1 MERHR
6 TPAPDPRLL
15 NLRRG
20 LIPLEGPPPLQS
32 PGADDRIQA
41 AVSIVIRSE
50 ADMQILLIRRAES
63 EGDPWSGHMAL
74 PGGRRDPSDRD
85 LLQTATRETL
95 EETGVYLDND
105 GVLLGRM
112 DPLVPATI
120 RLPPISIVPFVFG
133 VPGGTSARAASPEVD
148 QIFWTPLSLLWS
160 PEASGTVDIQL
171 GDMARAFPCLRAGEN
186 VVWGLTYRILRNL
199 EFLF

>member
-1 MERHR
+1 VERHR

-20 LIPLEGPPPLQS
+20 LIPPEDPPRPL
-32 PGADDRIQA
+32 PPEAGDRIQA
-41 AVSIVIRSE
+41 AVSIVIRSG

-85 LLQTATRETL
+85 LLQTAIRETL
-95 EETGVYLDND
+95 EETGVHLDND

-133 VPGGTSARAASPEVD
+133 VPGGICARAASPEVD
-148 QIFWTPLSLLWS
+148 QIFWTPLSQLWS

-171 GDMARAFPCLRAGEN
+171 GDMTRTFPCLREGGN

-199 EFLF
+199 ERLF